1 MISTKPTI
9 YLIDA
14 LNFLRSFLQ
23 VPQKDEEKTLRA
35 LIAALNDSALTEYK
49 GSTFRLIIDGGFRNI
64 GPTSPENVDALFSE
78 DQTADEVILEQA
90 IYLKNAARRVCVVTY
105 DRGITNSLREEGIK
119 ILSCEKFFFFFLS

>member
-14 LNFLRSFLQ
+14 LNFLRSYLQ

-35 LIAALNDSALTEYK
+35 MIAALNEIAFTEFK

-64 GPTSPENVDALFSE
+64 GPTSPENVDALFAE

-90 IYLKNAARRVCVVTY
+90 LYLKDSSRRVCVVSY
-105 DRGITNSLREEGIK
+105 DKGITDTLRREGIK
-119 ILSCEKFFFFFLS
+119 ILSCGKFFDTFLS

>member
-35 LIAALNDSALTEYK
+35 LISALNDISSTEYR

-90 IYLKNAARRVCVVTY
+90 LYLKNAAKRVCVVTY
-105 DRGITNSLREEGIK
+105 DRGITSNLREEGIK
-119 ILSCEKFFFFFLS
+119 TLSCEKFFDTFLS

>member
-14 LNFLRSFLQ
+14 LNFLRSYLQ

-35 LIAALNDSALTEYK
+35 MIAALNEIANEEFK

-64 GPTSPENVDALFSE
+64 GPTSPENVDALFAE

-90 IYLKNAARRVCVVTY
+90 IYLKNSAKRVCVVSY
-105 DRGITNSLREEGIK
+105 DKGITDILRREGIK
-119 ILSCEKFFFFFLS
+119 ILSCGKFFDTFLS

>member
-35 LIAALNDSALTEYK
+35 LIAALNEIAFTEFK
-49 GSTFRLIIDGGFRNI
+49 GSSFRLIIDGGYRNI
-64 GPTSPENVDALFSE
+64 GPTSPENVDALFAE

-90 IYLKNAARRVCVVTY
+90 IYLKNSLRRVCVVSY
-105 DRGITNSLREEGIK
+105 DKGITDILRREGIK
-119 ILSCEKFFFFFLS
+119 ILSCEKFFDTFLS

>member
-14 LNFLRSFLQ
+14 LNFVRSFLQ
-23 VPQKDEEKTLRA
+23 VPQQDEEKTLRA
-35 LIAALNDSALTEYK
+35 LISALNDVSSTEFN

-78 DQTADEVILEQA
+78 NQTADEMILEQA
-90 IYLKNAARRVCVVTY
+90 YYLKNSAKRVCVVTY
-105 DRGITNSLREEGIK
+105 DRGITDNLRQEGIK
-119 ILSCEKFFFFFLS
+119 ILSCEKFFDTFLS

>member
-35 LIAALNDSALTEYK
+35 LIAALNEVAFTEFK
-49 GSTFRLIIDGGFRNI
+49 GSSFRLIIDGGYRNI
-64 GPTSPENVDALFSE
+64 GPTSPENVDALFAE

-90 IYLKNAARRVCVVTY
+90 IYLKNSLRRVCVVSY
-105 DRGITNSLREEGIK
+105 DRGITDILRREGVK
-119 ILSCEKFFFFFLS
+119 ILSCEKFFDTFLS

>member
-1 MISTKPTI
+1 MISKKPTI

-23 VPQKDEEKTLRA
+23 IPQHEEEKTLRA
-35 LIAALNDSALTEYK
+35 LIAALNDTASTDYK

-90 IYLKNAARRVCVVTY
+90 IYLKNATRRVCVVTY
-105 DRGITNSLREEGIK
+105 DRGITNNLRGEGIK
-119 ILSCEKFFFFFLS
+119 ILSCEKFFDTFLS

>member
-23 VPQKDEEKTLRA
+23 VPPSDEEKTLRA
-35 LIAALNDSALTEYK
+35 LIAALNDISLTEYK
-49 GSTFRLIIDGGFRNI
+49 GSTFRLIIDGSFRNI

-105 DRGITNSLREEGIK
+105 DRGITDDLRQEGIK
-119 ILSCEKFFFFFLS
+119 ILSCKKFFDTFLS